1 MKKVIINGKEYRIAY
16 NLRSLFVFEDMAGKP
31 YTGQSARENYMM
43 LYAMLYA
50 NNQDGFSLEIDEL
63 IDACDA
69 DLNIFDTFMEVMND
83 EAKRCEAFRLNKK
96 KAVTQ

>member
-1 MKKVIINGKEYRIAY
+1 MRAVTINGNVYKLAY
-16 NLRSLFVFEDMAGKP
+16 NLRCLFVFEDMAGKS
-31 YTGQSARENYMM
+31 YTGQTAMENYMM